1 MRRVRR
7 MRVVACNHR
16 QGLVPLREDKLR
28 RNPVCGGI
36 ARLGDDGCTRRGLR
50 GGGRHSIGS
59 GDDHGAPGEHGQFPC
74 NTAEEGLP
82 IKRHTHIPFL
92 V

>member
-7 MRVVACNHR
+7 MRVVACNHC
-16 QGLVPLREDKLR
+16 QGLAPLRENQLW
-28 RNPVCGGI
+28 RNLGCGGI
-36 ARLGDDGCTRRGLR
+36 ARLGDEGSTRRGLR

-59 GDDHGAPGEHGQFPC
+59 DDDHGAPGEHGQFSC

-82 IKRHTHIPFL
+82 IKRHTHILFL